1 MNNEIKSAEDLEV
14 FKIAHK
20 LTIKIYEITNYFPE
34 YEKYGITSQL
44 RRSASS
50 IGANLMEGSHR
61 INKKEFKQF
70 VGIARGSAGELKYFL
85 RLSKD
90 IGFGYITKENNNF
103 LIKETDKIS
112 KMLYNLI
119 KSLTYTHPHSHSHS
133 HQKEEQ

>member
-1 MNNEIKSAEDLEV
+1 MNNEIKSAEGLEV

-90 IGFGYITKENNNF
+90 IGYITKENYNF

-119 KSLTYTHPHSHSHS
+119 KSLTYIHPHSHS